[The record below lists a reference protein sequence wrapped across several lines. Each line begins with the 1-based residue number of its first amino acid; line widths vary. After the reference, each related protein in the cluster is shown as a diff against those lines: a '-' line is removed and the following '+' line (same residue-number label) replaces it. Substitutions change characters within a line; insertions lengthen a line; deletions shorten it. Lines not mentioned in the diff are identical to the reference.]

1 MKHPRLKR
9 EYAGRY
15 RYTGD
20 TDEFVISDAG
30 YDRKTRQRH
39 KWMAFTVPVTTT
51 QCVFWTSSLK
61 DAVRILDSR
70 ERNQADRKRRLNHE
84 RFGRGD
90 GELARHT
97 WESET
102 YRRVDFSY
110 WLYSMYKPD
119 KQTRSNDNGDIRND

>member
-9 EYAGRY
+9 EYAGCY
-15 RYTGD
+15 TYTGN
-20 TDEFVISDAG
+20 TDEFRISSG
-30 YDRKTRQRH
+30 YSS
-39 KWMAFTVPVTTT
+39 AFHRNMWKVFRVPITTT
-51 QCVFWTSSLK
+51 DALFATVTLK
-61 DAVRILDSR
+61 AAVNALEANEKKQD
-70 ERNQADRKRRLNHE
+70 NRKPRLNHE

-110 WLYSMYKPD
+110 WLYSMYEPD